1 MEASD
6 VLFRGVIPLV
16 SIMLGGLLTY
26 FTNRLLDR
34 RRTRR
39 ERSIQ
44 VFEEF
49 HSSEMLELRN
59 LAVETLDS
67 NPDLTIEELFD
78 GLPRNEYMPL
88 SAVFHFF
95 EKVAV
100 YDRAGYLD
108 AMLLRELLGRYF
120 TYYHD
125 VYYSQLTG
133 GLEEDSEFQDMMNG
147 LQHVAKTMGKAA
159 GAN

>member
-1 MEASD
+1 METTD
-6 VLFRGVIPLV
+6 ILFRGIIPLV

-34 RRTRR
+34 RRTRKD
-39 ERSIQ
+39 RSIQ

-49 HSSEMLELRN
+49 HSSEMLKLRN
-59 LAVETLDS
+59 LAVVTLDS
-67 NPDLTIEELFD
+67 NPDLTIEDLFEK
-78 GLPRNEYMPL
+78 LPRPEYMPL

-120 TYYHD
+120 EYYHHS
-125 VYYSQLTG
+125 YYSQLTT
-133 GLEEDSEFQDMMNG
+133 GLEEDSEFRDMMGG
-147 LQHVAKTMGKAA
+147 LQHVAKTMGKVD
-159 GAN
+159 NIK